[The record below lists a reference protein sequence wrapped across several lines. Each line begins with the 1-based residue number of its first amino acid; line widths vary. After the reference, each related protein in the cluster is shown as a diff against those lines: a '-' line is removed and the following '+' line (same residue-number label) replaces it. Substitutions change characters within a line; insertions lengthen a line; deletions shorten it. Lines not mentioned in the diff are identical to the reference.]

1 MCLSD
6 CLVFVSGCLWFFCFS
21 MLAKLTMT
29 RSSRTMIWGKRAG
42 KIPRKMRRKIK
53 TPSYRGPWR
62 CP

>member
-1 MCLSD
+1 
-6 CLVFVSGCLWFFCFS
+6 